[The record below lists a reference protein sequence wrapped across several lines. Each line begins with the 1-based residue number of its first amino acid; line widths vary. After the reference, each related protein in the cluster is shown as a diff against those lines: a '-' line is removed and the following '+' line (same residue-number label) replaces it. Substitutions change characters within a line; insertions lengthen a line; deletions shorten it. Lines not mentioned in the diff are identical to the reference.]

1 MDEILRYD
9 HLNETSKGTTY
20 TRYCL
25 LFFNILQNKILL
37 AKKLHCNKYTNR
49 YDHMIGVGQMRIE
62 IKVTR
67 RQVFSLITS
76 GGDK

>member
-1 MDEILRYD
+1 MNGLRN
-9 HLNETSKGTTY
+9 LVS
-20 TRYCL
+20 
-25 LFFNILQNKILL
+25 FVLL

-67 RQVFSLITS
+67 RQVFQLITT